1 MMLSISWAA
10 IVFKN
15 MEIVVKQKMKQK
27 MSLIVNSVAIKMIRV
42 IDLN

>member
-1 MMLSISWAA
+1 MMLSISWTA

-15 MEIVVKQKMKQK
+15 MGIVVKQKM
-27 MSLIVNSVAIKMIRV
+27 SHIVNFVAIKMIRG